1 MSEFRIKEV
10 EVGGVFNLDRYENV
24 RVAIRVVVNK
34 PEDIGAVFDKLGVLV
49 EQTAKIQKVCRRWKD
64 LAKNVE
70 WKIGELRKRAK
81 EELEEGKR
89 ALEKARKEA
98 EQLLKKLNLN
108 LLPEDV
114 RKKVEEDPVNAFKL
128 GIVSTECLY
137 IRDHEQYVRRAKQL
151 EEEAAKLEEALEKLR
166 QLYSEMKAKLHEG
179 KLAEAAEAA
188 AKLWEAYETMAK
200 PYIEW

>member
-64 LAKNVE
+64 LTKNVE

-81 EELEEGKR
+81 EELKEGKR

-98 EQLLKKLNLN
+98 EAIFHLRSSNPSYLHPDSN
-108 LLPEDV
+108 V
-114 RKKVEEDPVNAFKL
+114 HVKVEPDIRQW
-128 GIVSTECLY
+128 GI
-137 IRDHEQYVRRAKQL
+137 
-151 EEEAAKLEEALEKLR
+151 
-166 QLYSEMKAKLHEG
+166 
-179 KLAEAAEAA
+179 
-188 AKLWEAYETMAK
+188 
-200 PYIEW
+200 